1 MYEPY
6 VPPAKDSDPG
16 TPCRCVA
23 EGVPCPWD
31 CDRCP
36 AECPEREAVTQPVA
50 ERSSYRSY
58 RSRRRRTY
66 TSTSS
71 SSTSSSSSGGSSWRS
86 GRSSGGSSGKSGA
99 SKKAGAGIGAA
110 ATAAAG
116 GFGALSSGNDDT
128 PDPTPDY
135 SYHADSDTDPYQYGS
150 DSYAVV
156 DRAEAPVVSFR
167 TRKDGRLVVVTGS
180 WRDVDHSGTC
190 EVEVTVTE
198 RTHRVIIEAGT
209 DLTRFDVD
217 RGETCP
223 APDIWATEKTVLFL
237 DEPVGDRQVVTSG
250 PLLEGGS
257 PIDPPGLAPAPRAD

>member
-6 VPPAKDSDPG
+6 VPPAEDSDPG
-16 TPCRCVA
+16 TPCRCAA

-50 ERSSYRSY
+50 ERSSYRTH

-71 SSTSSSSSGGSSWRS
+71 SGSSSGGSSWRS
-86 GRSSGGSSGKSGA
+86 SRSSGGSSGRSGT

-135 SYHADSDTDPYQYGS
+135 SYHAESDTDPYQYGS
-150 DSYAVV
+150 DPYAVV
-156 DRAEAPVVSFR
+156 DRATAPVVSFR

-180 WRDVDHSGTC
+180 WRDVDLAGTC

-198 RTHRVIIEAGT
+198 RANRVIIEAGT
-209 DLTRFDVD
+209 DLTRLDVD

-223 APDIWATEKTVLFL
+223 APDTWATERTVLVL
-237 DEPVGDRQVVTSG
+237 DEPLGDRQVVTSG
-250 PLLEGGS
+250 PLLEGGL
-257 PIDPPGLAPAPRAD
+257 PVDPPGLVAVPRAD